1 MLKLFK
7 QAIRFVGV
15 SGIGWLLDFTVY
27 TLLGIWFPH
36 PEINNMISSM
46 IGVTFVFIF
55 STKKIFHHDGKL
67 SLKWKYVIYVVY
79 QLILI
84 FLISKLLGL
93 VNGWILQYVTWGLIL
108 RFSTIVA
115 KIVVT
120 PITMV
125 VNFFV
130 MKGLVEKL

>member
-1 MLKLFK
+1 MLKLLK

-15 SGIGWLLDFTVY
+15 SGIGWLLDFIVY

-46 IGVTFVFIF
+46 VGVTFVFIF
-55 STKKIFHHDGKL
+55 STKKIFHNDSKL